1 MYNVGGVVLKRYFVA
16 PGRIN
21 VIGEHT
27 DYNEGFVLP
36 VAIDKYVLLSVEKT
50 SGSRI
55 TLSSMGREPV
65 SFDESRIEKTGD
77 WSDYLKGVLWVLK
90 DQLGTEFG
98 GMNIEIHSNLPEGAG
113 LSSSA
118 AVEVA
123 MIVALN
129 SSFNLKLDETELYKY
144 AQMAENEFVGVK
156 CGVMDQFAAVMGKK
170 DKAIFL
176 DTLEMRYEYVP
187 LELGDYTF
195 LVFDSKVHHS
205 LSRGGYNT
213 RREEA
218 RKALE
223 ILGKSSYRD
232 VSMVDLFPNRARLG
246 ELYYRRAL
254 HVVSENM
261 RVLESVKIM
270 SNSNFENLGRL
281 LIQSHESLAL
291 DYEVSCDENDFIVNT
306 LKEMKGVSGAR
317 MIGAGFGGSVL
328 ALCEREEE
336 KKIVEVM
343 KTRYKERFGM
353 DLDSYEVRTSD
364 GAREVDSS
372 FSL

>member
-129 SSFNLKLDETELYKY
+129 SSFNLKLNETKLYKY

-205 LSRGGYNT
+205 LL
-213 RREEA
+213 EEA
-218 RKALE
+218 ITQERKQERLSKSLE
-223 ILGKSSYRD
+223 
-232 VSMVDLFPNRARLG
+232 RAAI
-246 ELYYRRAL
+246 E
-254 HVVSENM
+254 
-261 RVLESVKIM
+261 M
-270 SNSNFENLGRL
+270 SPW
-281 LIQSHESLAL
+281 
-291 DYEVSCDENDFIVNT
+291 
-306 LKEMKGVSGAR
+306 
-317 MIGAGFGGSVL
+317 
-328 ALCEREEE
+328 
-336 KKIVEVM
+336 
-343 KTRYKERFGM
+343 
-353 DLDSYEVRTSD
+353 
-364 GAREVDSS
+364 
-372 FSL
+372 